1 MTRREPATQAN
12 SRQPRRRRDFV
23 GVVLWTLAALSAIVM
38 ASALALLQVER
49 SDRILARVE
58 TMGTNLGGM
67 STTEAAR
74 VLQQQWD
81 GGLIEVVT
89 GDSSTSHTPTEL
101 GILLDAETM
110 ARAAHTLGRSPE
122 HIATILRRGPFISV
136 PTIWAV
142 DSTRSEAFLSGMAA
156 QFERAVVEAGLTWR
170 GGTVEATP
178 SESGRAMDVA
188 GSMSWLAQ
196 NAADLLVERRWTL
209 PVRTLSPPIRD
220 ASVAAADANRLLLNT
235 VDIQVYD
242 PITDDYWSWAIT
254 SDEWAPWLNLGL
266 TAGEPPGLRWE
277 IDEEKSRSGLQEL
290 EAALGSDRRLDTAE
304 AITAVTEAMT
314 NGSWAAR
321 LRAYHRDR
329 QYTVQEGDALAVIA
343 FDHGIPYPWIQQANP
358 GISENLQVGQIL
370 TIPSPDLLLPL
381 PVREGKRITVSLS
394 SQMMWVY
401 EDGGVQWQWQVS
413 TGMPSSPTSPGVFQ
427 IQTHELDAY
436 AANWDLSMPHFM
448 GIYEPGPRADV
459 MNGFHGFPSR
469 GGAQLLW
476 TGSLGRP
483 VTYGCIL
490 ISSENATTLYEW
502 AEEGTVV
509 EIHP

>member
-1 MTRREPATQAN
+1 MGAHFRR
-12 SRQPRRRRDFV
+12 V
-23 GVVLWTLAALSAIVM
+23 GPLA
-38 ASALALLQVER
+38 
-49 SDRILARVE
+49 
-58 TMGTNLGGM
+58 
-67 STTEAAR
+67 
-74 VLQQQWD
+74 
-81 GGLIEVVT
+81 
-89 GDSSTSHTPTEL
+89 EL
-101 GILLDAETM
+101 GADGR
-110 ARAAHTLGRSPE
+110 RAAWTALGDRRGEVSFRPAGVGGRS
-122 HIATILRRGPFISV
+122 G
-136 PTIWAV
+136 
-142 DSTRSEAFLSGMAA
+142 
-156 QFERAVVEAGLTWR
+156 
-170 GGTVEATP
+170 
-178 SESGRAMDVA
+178 
-188 GSMSWLAQ
+188 
-196 NAADLLVERRWTL
+196 
-209 PVRTLSPPIRD
+209 IRPQ
-220 ASVAAADANRLLLNT
+220 T
-235 VDIQVYD
+235 GQ
-242 PITDDYWSWAIT
+242 
-254 SDEWAPWLNLGL
+254 
-266 TAGEPPGLRWE
+266 
-277 IDEEKSRSGLQEL
+277 
-290 EAALGSDRRLDTAE
+290 
-304 AITAVTEAMT
+304 
-314 NGSWAAR
+314 

-358 GISENLQVGQIL
+358 GIGDNLQVGQIL

-401 EDGGVQWQWQVS
+401 EDGDVQWQWQVS

-427 IQTHELDAY
+427 IQTHELEAY